1 MKDKEL
7 RKLIGSRAK
16 QRRLE
21 LGLKQPYVAEKMG
34 VTASTIQRYEAGTID
49 NTKTFRSTSCICGMA
64 QGGGRG
70 IRNRHYG

>member
-21 LGLKQPYVAEKMG
+21 LINLIYC
-34 VTASTIQRYEAGTID
+34 
-49 NTKTFRSTSCICGMA
+49 RSP
-64 QGGGRG
+64 
-70 IRNRHYG
+70 NRQQKWA

>member
-21 LGLKQPYVAEKMG
+21 LNLTQPYVAEDG
-34 VTASTIQRYEAGTID
+34 SYRFHNPAL
-49 NTKTFRSTSCICGMA
+49 
-64 QGGGRG
+64 
-70 IRNRHYG
+70 